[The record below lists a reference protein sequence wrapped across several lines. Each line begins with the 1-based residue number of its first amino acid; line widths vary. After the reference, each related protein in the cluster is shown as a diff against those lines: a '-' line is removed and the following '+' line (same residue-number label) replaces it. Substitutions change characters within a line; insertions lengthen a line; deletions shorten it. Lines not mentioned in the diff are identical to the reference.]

1 LRTVQR
7 ALEALQT
14 TCLQRWARAALT
26 APLNRLRQPW
36 QEFTS
41 DAAMLPEE
49 EWQRL
54 LGGESRDVSP
64 WVVGFVLDVAAVLNV
79 NVCPADAT
87 PHRTTDALME
97 HLRKALCDAS
107 LHAVS
112 LLLSELTTS
121 SGLDQIAATALRQW
135 HLDVSWWV
143 LIWDHTS
150 ALDDVVRRIEALVGE
165 PQRSEGR
172 QRAAQFYTRIGERSQ
187 VFLESLLGPR
197 PSDGMDL
204 ADSDESEAVVFRLP
218 LASSRRFAL
227 LPVPV
232 DHRPTA
238 WATEVR
244 KEETRPNEPA
254 TRSGGFGF
262 LSSMLKTTKK

>member
-1 LRTVQR
+1 
-7 ALEALQT
+7 
-14 TCLQRWARAALT
+14 
-26 APLNRLRQPW
+26 
-36 QEFTS
+36 
-41 DAAMLPEE
+41 
-49 EWQRL
+49 
-54 LGGESRDVSP
+54 
-64 WVVGFVLDVAAVLNV
+64 
-79 NVCPADAT
+79 
-87 PHRTTDALME
+87 
-97 HLRKALCDAS
+97 
-107 LHAVS
+107 

-121 SGLDQIAATALRQW
+121 SGLDQIAATAFRQW
-135 HLDVSWWV
+135 HLDVSWLV
-143 LIWDHTS
+143 LIWDHPS

-172 QRAAQFYTRIGERSQ
+172 QRAAQLYTRIEERSQ

-197 PSDGMDL
+197 PSDGTDL

-244 KEETRPNEPA
+244 KEEPRPNEPA
-254 TRSGGFGF
+254 TRSGG
-262 LSSMLKTTKK
+262 SDSYRAC